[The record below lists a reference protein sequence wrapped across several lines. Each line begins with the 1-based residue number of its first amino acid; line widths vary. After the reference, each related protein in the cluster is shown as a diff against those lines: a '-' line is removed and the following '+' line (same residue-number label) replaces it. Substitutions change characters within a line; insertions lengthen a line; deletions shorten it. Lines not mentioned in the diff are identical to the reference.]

1 MAGVQAAGM
10 FGSGLPLEDI
20 IKASVDSKRTVKYK
34 QFAQQEAD
42 LKTTL
47 SGVGQFKSALSTF
60 LTAVKKLNDK
70 DSFGVRS
77 ASVAQPTGGD
87 IISVK
92 SSSKTTEG
100 KYNIIVNSL
109 ATGSRYESAPNAF
122 TSSEQVV
129 ATAAGALT
137 IGSGDKSYVVNVEAG
152 ETLGSLR
159 EKINSSAD
167 NFGLSANIVNTGTDS
182 RLVLTSK
189 VTGDGNDITISADT
203 AELATFSTTDPVS
216 KMVKKES
223 AKNASITIDGL
234 NASST
239 TNTFDDV
246 IQDLEITL
254 LKPSPDVNGIKQSA
268 SVKVSTDSSKVE
280 GNIKDFVSA
289 YNALLDSM
297 NTLGRRPTI
306 VGSERVGASGPLA
319 GDSTLTS
326 IQNQI
331 FSTISSTFTD
341 AGPFKSLFDIG
352 ITLDNKGKME
362 VKNSGA
368 HNISDALKNNFDDVG
383 KLFVGDNG
391 LGKKLEN
398 IIDPYT
404 KTGGSLSQRE
414 EQANTGLRQIGQK
427 KSDFDIQMTKYE
439 ESLRAKYGKLDS
451 LLVSMNQASQTL
463 KSQLASLM

>member
-1 MAGVQAAGM
+1 
-10 FGSGLPLEDI
+10 
-20 IKASVDSKRTVKYK
+20 
-34 QFAQQEAD
+34 
-42 LKTTL
+42 
-47 SGVGQFKSALSTF
+47 
-60 LTAVKKLNDK
+60 
-70 DSFGVRS
+70 
-77 ASVAQPTGGD
+77 
-87 IISVK
+87 
-92 SSSKTTEG
+92 
-100 KYNIIVNSL
+100 
-109 ATGSRYESAPNAF
+109 
-122 TSSEQVV
+122 
-129 ATAAGALT
+129 
-137 IGSGDKSYVVNVEAG
+137 
-152 ETLGSLR
+152 
-159 EKINSSAD
+159 
-167 NFGLSANIVNTGTDS
+167 
-182 RLVLTSK
+182 
-189 VTGDGNDITISADT
+189 
-203 AELATFSTTDPVS
+203 
-216 KMVKKES
+216 
-223 AKNASITIDGL
+223 
-234 NASST
+234 
-239 TNTFDDV
+239 
-246 IQDLEITL
+246 
-254 LKPSPDVNGIKQSA
+254 
-268 SVKVSTDSSKVE
+268 
-280 GNIKDFVSA
+280 
-289 YNALLDSM
+289 M